1 MRIIRTILAWIAVT
15 AVVTVMAPI
24 VMLVNCLF
32 LVAASPIAGFLLA
45 AYALEEGICDGR
57 GDKWVIANNRLS
69 AISGVV
75 IGTPTNLMRIVI
87 ENAYLS
93 IHS

>member
-1 MRIIRTILAWIAVT
+1 MTLIRTILAWIAVT
-15 AVVTVMAPI
+15 VTVTVMAPI
-24 VMLVNCLF
+24 VMLVNVIF
-32 LVAASPIAGFLLA
+32 LVAAAPIAGFLLA
-45 AYALEEGICDGR
+45 AYALEEGISEGG

-75 IGTPTNLMRIVI
+75 IGTPTNLMRIAI
-87 ENAYLS
+87 ENVYLS

>member
-1 MRIIRTILAWIAVT
+1 MTLIRTILAWIAVT

-32 LVAASPIAGFLLA
+32 LVIAAPLAGFFLA
-45 AYALEEGICDGR
+45 AYALEEGISEGG
-57 GDKWVIANNRLS
+57 GDKWVVANNRLS
-69 AISGVV
+69 AVSGVV
-75 IGTPTNLMRIVI
+75 IGTPTNLMRIAI
-87 ENAYLS
+87 ENVYLS

>member
-1 MRIIRTILAWIAVT
+1 MTLIRTILAWIAVT

-24 VMLVNCLF
+24 VMLVNVIF
-32 LVAASPIAGFLLA
+32 IVIAAPIAGFFLC
-45 AYALEEGICDGR
+45 AYALEEGIAEGG

-75 IGTPTNLMRIVI
+75 IGTPTNLMRIAI